1 MKIVL
6 SIVVAIIIGGG
17 ILMYL
22 DKKKLNEE
30 LEAIKA
36 KKDKVVQ
43 FDSIRRVIESR
54 IIDSLSMKFDGQDK
68 KIKDLE
74 HNYKRLLTKS
84 DELEKKYN
92 TISVSMPDL

>member
-54 IIDSLSMKFDGQDK
+54 IIDSLSSKFDGQDK

-74 HNYKRLLTKS
+74 SNYKKLLTKS

>member
-1 MKIVL
+1 
-6 SIVVAIIIGGG
+6 
-17 ILMYL
+17 MYL

-54 IIDSLSMKFDGQDK
+54 IIDSLSSKFDGQDK

-74 HNYKRLLTKS
+74 SNYKKLLTKS